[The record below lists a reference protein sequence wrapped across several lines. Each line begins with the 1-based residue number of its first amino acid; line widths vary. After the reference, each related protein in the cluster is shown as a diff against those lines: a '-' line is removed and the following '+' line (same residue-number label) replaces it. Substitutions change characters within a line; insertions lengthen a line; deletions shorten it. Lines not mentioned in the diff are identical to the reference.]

1 MRTAR
6 QTILAITAVSATL
19 LVFSIGT
26 LIAQPGRS
34 GKPDPKKPVPAT
46 DVTLVK
52 KVSLKGGRPA
62 GGGAAKKVEAATGV
76 LGSPVT
82 GRKYAVVVG
91 ISDYP
96 GTGSD
101 LSYAHLDA
109 IDMAAALDEVYEF
122 DQVTLLT
129 NLDATREAILT
140 AIEALS
146 PGSNDEVVFFFSG
159 HGMNGIAQDSDPEKM
174 DEALVAHDGSKLV
187 PIWDGELQGAF
198 AGLGTER
205 IVFIFDVCLAGGMDD
220 VAGSGRVVLMAS
232 GEHGYSYEG
241 DQWEHGEFTYY
252 LVDRGIVA
260 GQANIHDYEHDTEL
274 SEPQQVTVE
283 EGFDFVKA
291 NCQLDR
297 PVISDDFA
305 NDLLP

>member
-6 QTILAITAVSATL
+6 QAILVVTAVSVAL
-19 LVFSIGT
+19 LVFGIGT

-46 DVTLVK
+46 DVVLVK
-52 KVSLKGGRPA
+52 KVSLKGGRPPGA
-62 GGGAAKKVEAATGV
+62 GAAKKVEAATGL
-76 LGSPVT
+76 LGQSVK
-82 GRKYAVVVG
+82 GKKYAVVVG

-96 GTGSD
+96 GTGND
-101 LSYAHLDA
+101 LSYAHVDA
-109 IDMAAALDEVYEF
+109 IDMAAALNDVYKF

-129 NLDATREAILT
+129 NLDATREAILN
-140 AIEALS
+140 AIGDLS

-159 HGMNGIAQDSDPEKM
+159 HGMNGAAQDGDTEKM

-187 PIWDGELQGAF
+187 PIWDGELRAAF
-198 AGLGTER
+198 AGFETER
-205 IVFIFDVCLAGGMDD
+205 IVLIFDICLAGGMDD
-220 VAGSGRVVLMAS
+220 LAGSGRVVLMAS

-241 DQWEHGEFTYY
+241 EQWGHGEFTYY

-260 GQANIHDYEHDTEL
+260 GQANIHDYDHDTTL

-283 EGFDFVKA
+283 EAFDYTKA
-291 NCQLDR
+291 NCSMDR
-297 PVISDDFA
+297 PVISDNFA